1 MQTLDD
7 LLASGV
13 SGRTVLVRSDL
24 NVPLDGTTITD
35 DGRIRAS
42 LPTLQAL
49 TAGGAKVVVTAHLG
63 RPKGAPED
71 RYSLA
76 PVAARLAE
84 VLGKPVA
91 FASDLVGDSAA
102 ATVAGLA
109 DGSVALL
116 ENVRFDPRETSKDDT
131 ERGELAKALVH
142 LVGRDSTALPP
153 AFVSD
158 GFGVVHRKQASVYDV
173 AQLLP
178 HYAGYLVTEETAVLH
193 KLTVD
198 PERPYVVV
206 LGGSKVSDK
215 LGVITALLP
224 QVDSLLIGG
233 GMAYTFLAA
242 QGHEVGK
249 SLLQTDQIP
258 VCKSLLDQFGDKI
271 LLPSDLVVAD
281 DFAPDA
287 RTDIVGADAIPAGW
301 QGLDIGPATRQA
313 FAAVIAT
320 AATVFWNGPV
330 GVFEMEPFSA
340 GTKAVAEAIAAG
352 SSFSVVG
359 GGDSAAAV
367 RTLGVDEA
375 GFTHIS
381 TGGGASL
388 EFLEGATLPG
398 LAVLEA

>member
-1 MQTLDD
+1 MNTLDD

-42 LPTLQAL
+42 VPTLQAL
-49 TAGGAKVVVTAHLG
+49 IGAGAKVVVTAHLG

-76 PVAARLAE
+76 PVAARLGE
-84 VLGKPVA
+84 VLGAPVA
-91 FASDLVGDSAA
+91 FATDLVGESAQ

-109 DGSVALL
+109 DGQVAVL
-116 ENVRFDPRETSKDDT
+116 ENVRFDPRETSKVDS
-131 ERGELAKALVH
+131 ERAELASDLAALA
-142 LVGRDSTALPP
+142 GPGAG
-153 AFVSD
+153 FVSD

-173 AQLLP
+173 ALQLP
-178 HYAGYLVTEETAVLH
+178 HYAGYLVSEETAVLR

-215 LGVITALLP
+215 LGVITSLLP
-224 QVDSLLIGG
+224 QVDRLLIGG
-233 GMAYTFLAA
+233 GMAYTFLKS
-242 QGHEVGK
+242 QGYGVGD
-249 SLLQTDQIP
+249 SLLQEDQISTCGALLEQNAEKIVLP
-258 VCKSLLDQFGDKI
+258 VDF
-271 LLPSDLVVAD
+271 VAAD
-281 DFAPDA
+281 AFAADA
-287 RTDIVGADAIPAGW
+287 NTKIVGVDGIEDGW
-301 QGLDIGPATRQA
+301 QGLDIGPDSRAA
-313 FAAVIAT
+313 FAQVLAT

-330 GVFEMEPFSA
+330 GVFEMPAFSA
-340 GTKAVAEAIAAG
+340 GTKAVAEAVAAG

-388 EFLEGATLPG
+388 EFLEGKELPG
-398 LAVLEA
+398 ITVLED

>member
-7 LLASGV
+7 LLATGV
-13 SGRTVLVRSDL
+13 TGQTVLVRSDL

-42 LPTLQAL
+42 LLTLQAL
-49 TAGGAKVVVTAHLG
+49 ASAGAKVVVTAHLG

-71 RYSLA
+71 RYSLG
-76 PVAARLAE
+76 PVATRLAE
-84 VLGKPVA
+84 LLGAPVA
-91 FASDLVGDSAA
+91 FATDLVGESAL
-102 ATVAGLA
+102 ATVSGLA
-109 DGSVALL
+109 GGSVALL
-116 ENVRFDPRETSKDDT
+116 ENVRFDPRETSKVEQ
-131 ERGELAKALVH
+131 ERIELAKELVH
-142 LVGRDSTALPP
+142 LVGEDA

-178 HYAGYLVTEETAVLH
+178 HYAGYLVSEETAVLH

-242 QGHEVGK
+242 QGYEVGK
-249 SLLQTDQIP
+249 SLLQADQIP
-258 VCKSLLDQFGDKI
+258 VCKGLLEKFGDKI
-271 LLPSDLVVAD
+271 VLPSDLVVAD

-287 RTDIVGADAIPAGW
+287 NTDIVAATAIPAAW

-313 FAAVIAT
+313 FAAVIAP
-320 AATVFWNGPV
+320 AGTVFWNGPV
-330 GVFEMEPFSA
+330 GVFEMAAFAA
-340 GTKAVAEAIAAG
+340 GTKAVALAIAAG
-352 SSFSVVG
+352 SAFSVVG